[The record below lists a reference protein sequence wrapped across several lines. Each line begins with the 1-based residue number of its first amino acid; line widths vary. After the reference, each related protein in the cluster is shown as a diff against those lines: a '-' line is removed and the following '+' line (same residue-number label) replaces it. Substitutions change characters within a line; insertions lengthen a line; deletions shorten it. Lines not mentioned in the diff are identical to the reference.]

1 MPLHMAA
8 EKLRRELKPFQDRTI
23 TLNELENR
31 LACRGFP
38 ESNLVPSLFP
48 LPTTNKVIERQR
60 EEARFPIQLHRDK
73 QILEPVSL
81 LSEVFYLS
89 FSR

>member
-1 MPLHMAA
+1 MPLHMAS

-23 TLNELENR
+23 TLIELENR

-38 ESNLVPSLFP
+38 ESNLAPSLFP
-48 LPTTNKVIERQR
+48 LPPINKVIEHRR
-60 EEARFPIQLHRDK
+60 EEARFPIQHRDK
-73 QILEPVSL
+73 QIIEPVSL

-89 FSR
+89 FSE